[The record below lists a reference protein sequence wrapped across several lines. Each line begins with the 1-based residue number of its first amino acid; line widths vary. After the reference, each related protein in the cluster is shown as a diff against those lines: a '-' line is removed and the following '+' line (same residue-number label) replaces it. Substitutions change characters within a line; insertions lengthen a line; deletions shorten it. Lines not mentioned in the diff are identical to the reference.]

1 MKFAILSA
9 MAFLS
14 VSAVAN
20 AQDTVQFNIS
30 PMWEKAVSPNHN
42 NIKYVNFD
50 NYNNNTREVFL
61 PAQFENELTPTYLNA
76 YTTSGLWKQGWF
88 LSVSGGAS
96 AFVGDPLGCE
106 DLFGRIKPTLQLS
119 LGKWIIPSFGVRL
132 QYQGLELTNGCI
144 VDQKY
149 YSLQTDLMLDVAS
162 LWYKGQDAPRATIIP
177 FAGLGVLHNEDAD
190 THPFSL
196 HYGLIGS
203 LRLSRHLSM
212 NLEVSSM
219 NTFKNFDGVGSK
231 CELGDQLLN
240 ATLGLSYT
248 LGSKHNQRRVVD
260 ATPYIEQN
268 RRLLASYDKL
278 WNYSKSLEADIEQQ
292 DRAIS
297 EYNKILTI
305 KGWLDKNSQECSKGT
320 KRVIGYP
327 YNNYSGLNSLRNRLR
342 NKSSNDTDSDEEWQ
356 DDDTYSQFT
365 NDSINDK
372 ALEKYDTQG
381 SIKENEAYPNYLRLV
396 MSHKTCL
403 GAPILFFFNLNSS
416 SLTDMSQM
424 ANIREIA
431 TIAKKYNLKV
441 KIIGAADSATGTS
454 SINQSLSEHRA
465 SFIEE
470 QLIRE
475 GVSPELIRKSAAG
488 GINTYNPSV
497 ANRNSRVELYL

>member
-50 NYNNNTREVFL
+50 NYNNSTREDFL
-61 PAQFENELTPTYLNA
+61 PVQFENELTPTYLNA

-106 DLFGRIKPTLQLS
+106 DLFGRIKPTLQFG

-144 VDQKY
+144 VNQKY

-260 ATPYIEQN
+260 ATQYIEQN
-268 RRLLASYDKL
+268 RRLLAYNDKL
-278 WNYSKSLEADIEQQ
+278 WNYSKTLEADIQQQ
-292 DRAIS
+292 DLAIS
-297 EYNKILTI
+297 EYNKILSI
-305 KGWLDKNSQECSKGT
+305 KGWLDKNNQECSKDS

-327 YNNYSGLNSLRNRLR
+327 YNNYSGLNSLRDRLR
-342 NKSSNDTDSDEEWQ
+342 NKAQNENDCSEEWNKNNENDQ
-356 DDDTYSQFT
+356 L
-365 NDSINDK
+365 NDSMYDSLADNDSLCGVNL
-372 ALEKYDTQG
+372 AD
-381 SIKENEAYPNYLRLV
+381 NNPDYLKLV
-396 MSHKTCL
+396 LSRKICL

-416 SLTDMSQM
+416 TLTDESQRE
-424 ANIREIA
+424 NIREIA
-431 TIAKKYNLKV
+431 TVVNKYNLHVKV
-441 KIIGAADSATGTS
+441 IGAADSATGTTT
-454 SINQSLSEHRA
+454 INQSLSECRA
-465 SFIEE
+465 SFIED
-470 QLIRE
+470 QLINL
-475 GVSPELIRKSAAG
+475 GVSPDHIHKSAAG
-488 GINTYNPSV
+488 GINSYHPSV
-497 ANRNSRVELYL
+497 ANRNTRVELYL